1 MSLDKEEAR
10 MLRRILDDVL
20 TDPRFITQSSVSAL
34 QIAEHVWRRAALG
47 YRDFATIKQSTLTLP
62 DARRNNN
69 APVP

>member
-34 QIAEHVWRRAALG
+34 NARATARSG
-47 YRDFATIKQSTLTLP
+47 ATLV
-62 DARRNNN
+62 DAR
-69 APVP
+69 

>member
-1 MSLDKEEAR
+1 MSLDEEEAR

-47 YRDFATIKQSTLTLP
+47 HRDFATIKQSTLTLL
-62 DARRNNN
+62 DAR
-69 APVP
+69 